1 MTAKNLRVLLVE
13 SSDQDS
19 NGLLSKLTDA
29 GYALEHRR
37 AQDAASMRQALR
49 QHTFDV
55 ILCSDDPGSFGGLGA
70 YHLLRQLDL
79 DMFKA
84 MNDAGGTNP
93 SYPWVEAAVRLM
105 RPAVGVIV
113 LGTWAYLKVN
123 SIDSES
129 VDNFAGAVGF
139 YLFGDRTLFYARKT
153 K

>member
-1 MTAKNLRVLLVE
+1 M
-13 SSDQDS
+13 DP
-19 NGLLSKLTDA
+19 LTILA
-29 GYALEHRR
+29 ALGPLAVDLGKSLIGRFIQTDNYKPVNVDEYVK
-37 AQDAASMRQALR
+37 MRE
-49 QHTFDV
+49 
-55 ILCSDDPGSFGGLGA
+55 
-70 YHLLRQLDL
+70 LDL
-79 DMFKA
+79 NMFKA

-113 LGTWAYLKVN
+113 LSTWAYMKLN
-123 SIDSES
+123 GIDSES

>member
-1 MTAKNLRVLLVE
+1 MDPLTILAALGPLAVDLGKSLIGRFI
-13 SSDQDS
+13 QTDS
-19 NGLLSKLTDA
+19 YKPVNVDEYVK
-29 GYALEHRR
+29 
-37 AQDAASMRQALR
+37 MR
-49 QHTFDV
+49 D
-55 ILCSDDPGSFGGLGA
+55 
-70 YHLLRQLDL
+70 LDL
-79 DMFKA
+79 NMFKA

-139 YLFGDRTLFYARKT
+139 YLFGDRTLFYARKS